1 MKFINKLPAARM
13 RCQLAQKNRQAKA
26 GGLPGNGNSIMI
38 GGGGAKKSQRGMTS
52 HVHACGFRNAVATG
66 DFQVVEIPAGS
77 SGFDPCLT
85 DQLEIA
91 ARPQP

>member
-38 GGGGAKKSQRGMTS
+38 GGGGAKKKSARHDQPCSRMWVPERG
-52 HVHACGFRNAVATG
+52 R
-66 DFQVVEIPAGS
+66 D
-77 SGFDPCLT
+77 
-85 DQLEIA
+85 
-91 ARPQP
+91 R